1 MSVLFR
7 FFVFRRFSREV
18 LKKRDENSPADISSS
33 HNRDVHGAPWGS
45 ARTYEYAVVMATKI
59 LKGGANM
66 RCPAPLV
73 V

>member
-1 MSVLFR
+1 MFFR
-7 FFVFRRFSREV
+7 IFFDYVREV

-45 ARTYEYAVVMATKI
+45 ASTYEYAVVMATKI

-66 RCPAPLV
+66 ECPAPLV
-73 V
+73 VVGVV